1 MQSIL
6 PAVILICVVDSF
18 LSHLSLYLYL
28 SALLGPQMRWK
39 KLWMVFPIL
48 VLVATGT
55 NLAQL
60 FAVEYIYI
68 AYFLSSIVIYLVNLL
83 IVWLMWERRLSRA
96 SICLTIAA
104 ILQVGTV
111 TMLFT
116 FLGEMGTDRSDLV
129 QYYSHMFIGYP
140 GLTLLFRFLLNKA
153 HLPQRIRVL
162 MDRTK
167 KPVRMAFCVLGLETL
182 CEIFFLLKNTMQTY
196 FFRTYFIGALMLMT
210 GILFVLVYFSLK
222 AESEA
227 RLQAQEALLS
237 QQALYVQNLERIQQ
251 EMRDFR
257 HDYKNLMSGLYV
269 SAREGDLAP
278 VQEMLKNMTGYFD
291 EKVGEDI
298 RRTTQ
303 LGNIR
308 ILELKGLVLTKLM
321 EMQEQGIF
329 CNLEVLYPVNRI
341 DMEIPD
347 VVRCLGILLDN
358 AAEAAKETKKP
369 EVDLMISSLESG
381 VTIVVKNMVEEPP
394 NLNRIWER
402 GYSTKGEDRGLGL
415 SIYRQVTG
423 KYANVYQSAS
433 YQEPVF
439 FQEWYVENRR
449 GR

>member
-1 MQSIL
+1 
-6 PAVILICVVDSF
+6 
-18 LSHLSLYLYL
+18 
-28 SALLGPQMRWK
+28 
-39 KLWMVFPIL
+39 
-48 VLVATGT
+48 
-55 NLAQL
+55 
-60 FAVEYIYI
+60 
-68 AYFLSSIVIYLVNLL
+68 
-83 IVWLMWERRLSRA
+83 
-96 SICLTIAA
+96 
-104 ILQVGTV
+104 
-111 TMLFT
+111 MLF
-116 FLGEMGTDRSDLV
+116 RS
-129 QYYSHMFIGYP
+129 
-140 GLTLLFRFLLNKA
+140 
-153 HLPQRIRVL
+153 
-162 MDRTK
+162 
-167 KPVRMAFCVLGLETL
+167 
-182 CEIFFLLKNTMQTY
+182 
-196 FFRTYFIGALMLMT
+196 
-210 GILFVLVYFSLK
+210 
-222 AESEA
+222 
-227 RLQAQEALLS
+227 
-237 QQALYVQNLERIQQ
+237 
-251 EMRDFR
+251 
-257 HDYKNLMSGLYV
+257 
-269 SAREGDLAP
+269 
-278 VQEMLKNMTGYFD
+278 

>member
-116 FLGEMGTDRSDLV
+116 FLGEMGTDASDLV
-129 QYYSHMFIGYP
+129 QYYSYMFIGYP

-167 KPVRMAFCVLGLETL
+167 KPVRMAFCVLGLENAD
-182 CEIFFLLKNTMQTY
+182 LLFQDVFYRRADADDRN
-196 FFRTYFIGALMLMT
+196 FICFGLLFPESRVGGQASGPGGSAVSASPVCAELGADSA
-210 GILFVLVYFSLK
+210 GDAGFS
-222 AESEA
+222 S
-227 RLQAQEALLS
+227 RLQKFDVRFVCVRQRRRSGPGAGDAEKHD
-237 QQALYVQNLERIQQ
+237 RI
-251 EMRDFR
+251 FR
-257 HDYKNLMSGLYV
+257 RKGG
-269 SAREGDLAP
+269 R
-278 VQEMLKNMTGYFD
+278 GYPPYD
-291 EKVGEDI
+291 SVG
-298 RRTTQ
+298 
-303 LGNIR
+303 
-308 ILELKGLVLTKLM
+308 K
-321 EMQEQGIF
+321 
-329 CNLEVLYPVNRI
+329 YP
-341 DMEIPD
+341 D
-347 VVRCLGILLDN
+347 
-358 AAEAAKETKKP
+358 
-369 EVDLMISSLESG
+369 SG
-381 VTIVVKNMVEEPP
+381 V
-394 NLNRIWER
+394 
-402 GYSTKGEDRGLGL
+402 KGSGSNQIDGDAG
-415 SIYRQVTG
+415 TG
-423 KYANVYQSAS
+423 DFLQSGGAVS
-433 YQEPVF
+433 GKPH
-439 FQEWYVENRR
+439 
-449 GR
+449 